1 MDNAASP
8 ATKSMAI
15 FFINLNSAPLWF
27 VVFYKFLTSNNL
39 LVAFVTSEV
48 TLTLAVHYKGNTT
61 PTALTKIAIKFIII
75 GYKENIVFISKI
87 TMIFL
92 ESNLAHLKQFCTFAV
107 SYEIFIYL
115 NSVQHLKNQSCCETG
130 LVYFVHLLQNSS
142 FAIQF
147 HLFFQLTFGNFANEK
162 N

>member
-1 MDNAASP
+1 
-8 ATKSMAI
+8 
-15 FFINLNSAPLWF
+15 
-27 VVFYKFLTSNNL
+27 
-39 LVAFVTSEV
+39 
-48 TLTLAVHYKGNTT
+48 
-61 PTALTKIAIKFIII
+61 
-75 GYKENIVFISKI
+75 
-87 TMIFL
+87 MIFL

-147 HLFFQLTFGNFANEK
+147 HLFSNLHLDRFGRFSEGKGNSSI
-162 N
+162 